1 MKKKLIII
9 VIICLSLFIFRNS
22 IIRQYFISKI
32 EYVDYD
38 EYILIDYLNDKK
50 NKASYVGADFM
61 VVLGYNEKEEVE
73 HIVEYD
79 YNKMLQ
85 HQYNVLEDGGDKDG
99 NNGDRPLNLN
109 NEQLLV
115 LLKSKKRLSYKGIEK
130 VIGRDVYVLK
140 FDFKQNNVITIYL
153 DKDLLYTVR
162 YEEKYAK
169 QNTDSNIINDY
180 ELDLELKHKDLFKEY
195 IN

>member
-38 EYILIDYLNDKK
+38 EYILIDYLNGKK

-73 HIVEYD
+73 SVWVYD
-79 YNKMLQ
+79 YDKKVKCE
-85 HQYNVLEDGGDKDG
+85 YNLVTGETDRTA
-99 NNGDRPLNLN
+99 NNENRPISLN
-109 NEQLLV
+109 NDYLLE
-115 LLKSKKRLSYKGIEK
+115 LLHSKAKFKFEFIKEIHSTNSYAFEFRPTREHI
-130 VIGRDVYVLK
+130 
-140 FDFKQNNVITIYL
+140 ITMYL
-153 DKDLLYTVR
+153 DKELLYTVE
-162 YEEKYAK
+162 YVEEFLDTNKDK
-169 QNTDSNIINDY
+169 TMIHNY

>member
-38 EYILIDYLNDKK
+38 EYILIDYLNGKK

-109 NEQLLV
+109 NEHILD
-115 LLKSKKRLSYKGIEK
+115 LLKSKLKFNYKGIKKLESREAYVLELVASK
-130 VIGRDVYVLK
+130 ENRIIMYLDKELLYVLK
-140 FDFKQNNVITIYL
+140 S
-153 DKDLLYTVR
+153 
-162 YEEKYAK
+162 EEKFL
-169 QNTDSNIINDY
+169 NTNEDKNILHDY
-180 ELDLELKHKDLFKEY
+180 KLDLELKHKDLFKEY

>member
-38 EYILIDYLNDKK
+38 EYILIDYLNGKK

-73 HIVEYD
+73 YIWKYD

-85 HQYNVLEDGGDKDG
+85 HQNNLVDNITDKNA
-99 NNGDRPLNLN
+99 NNGDRPINLN
-109 NEQLLV
+109 NERLLG
-115 LLKSKKRLSYKGIEK
+115 LLRSRTKLEYKGINNIDSREC
-130 VIGRDVYVLK
+130 YTLK
-140 FDFKQNNVITIYL
+140 FEFEKENFIVIYL
-153 DKDLLYTVR
+153 DKELLYTNQV
-162 YEEKYAK
+162 EEVFNEGNESKTEVY
-169 QNTDSNIINDY
+169 NY
-180 ELDLELKHKDLFKEY
+180 ELDLKLKHNDLFEEY

>member
-38 EYILIDYLNDKK
+38 EYILIDYLNGKK

-73 HIVEYD
+73 YIWKYD
-79 YNKMLQ
+79 YDKRLK
-85 HQYNVLEDGGDKDG
+85 HQYNSLEDDGDKDG
-99 NNGDRPLNLN
+99 NNENRPQNLN
-109 NEQLLV
+109 NEHILD
-115 LLKSKKRLSYKGIEK
+115 LLKSKLKFNYKGIKKLESREAYVLELVASK
-130 VIGRDVYVLK
+130 ENRIIMYLDKELLYVLK
-140 FDFKQNNVITIYL
+140 S
-153 DKDLLYTVR
+153 
-162 YEEKYAK
+162 EEKFL
-169 QNTDSNIINDY
+169 NTNEDKNILHDY
-180 ELDLELKHKDLFKEY
+180 KLDLELKHKDLFKEY

>member
-38 EYILIDYLNDKK
+38 EYILIDYLNGKK

-73 HIVEYD
+73 SVWVYD
-79 YNKMLQ
+79 YDKKVKCE
-85 HQYNVLEDGGDKDG
+85 YNLVTGETDRTA
-99 NNGDRPLNLN
+99 NNENRPISLN
-109 NEQLLV
+109 NDYLLE
-115 LLKSKKRLSYKGIEK
+115 LLHSKAKFKFEFIKEIHSTNSYAFEFRPTREHI
-130 VIGRDVYVLK
+130 
-140 FDFKQNNVITIYL
+140 ITMYL
-153 DKDLLYTVR
+153 DKELLYTVE
-162 YEEKYAK
+162 YVEEFLDTNKDK
-169 QNTDSNIINDY
+169 TMIHNY
-180 ELDLELKHKDLFKEY
+180 ELDLELKHKDSFKEY